1 MAARSAPA
9 QSRTRL
15 LRHAP
20 PCAAAHQPP
29 DARSRATRAAPREA
43 PLLLQSAVRLR
54 EPRRP
59 EPAAPPSASASPA
72 SQTVSRSQPAADIA
86 DITHAEVI
94 SARDAWADAVSRRDL
109 EAVCALYDPDGARL
123 LGTLD
128 CEKTGVRASA
138 RSIRAYFTGFLRD
151 RHVSIAPLFCDGGD
165 GAGVLR
171 LGPGVAAYSGY
182 YAFRLVP
189 TAAPPCV
196 AHAKFTFV
204 YRRSSEDGR
213 LLIALHNS
221 GLTPVGIMEAA
232 LP

>member
-1 MAARSAPA
+1 
-9 QSRTRL
+9 
-15 LRHAP
+15 
-20 PCAAAHQPP
+20 
-29 DARSRATRAAPREA
+29 
-43 PLLLQSAVRLR
+43 
-54 EPRRP
+54 
-59 EPAAPPSASASPA
+59 
-72 SQTVSRSQPAADIA
+72 
-86 DITHAEVI
+86 
-94 SARDAWADAVSRRDL
+94 
-109 EAVCALYDPDGARL
+109 
-123 LGTLD
+123 
-128 CEKTGVRASA
+128 
-138 RSIRAYFTGFLRD
+138 
-151 RHVSIAPLFCDGGD
+151 
-165 GAGVLR
+165 